1 MMSRFGEHS
10 GTSMPV
16 SDDESQQHANTS
28 NSADIALTR
37 GRSVHVFRRSESFL
51 LLLIPV
57 AIYLWFVQ
65 SFAVNAI
72 YYDQWDNIALLTHSR
87 YGYVAFYG
95 RHSTLLMQLWNQH
108 NENRMLFPNLV
119 VLAVGAWTHLN
130 VVVEEF
136 LSATLLILSAFLVVL
151 RHRRDLSMTPWVAY
165 LPVMCLMLTLGQY
178 GDTLFGFQVAWYM
191 VLLAFIVS
199 ICLLDSTRG
208 GWILL
213 SSAMAAAVIGSYSS
227 LQGLFIWPAG
237 LVVLLARHRPRSFLL
252 TWIGVAIFT
261 TVIYFYNFDYGAADS
276 SGGGYLLSHPWSV
289 LQSFLVAV
297 GNLSGSWVSLGPG
310 ASAPGIEVL
319 GVIILVV
326 AALGLVVHVK
336 TPAPMRSP
344 IGPALICFGVLV
356 ALSITLGRSHLGI
369 AATAQ
374 SRYATFD
381 LLILAGSYL
390 CLLDGWCSRHR
401 SADAEVETSEER
413 AVPLGEGQDAAH
425 WQRWSR
431 LHDGVLVLSVV
442 LIVWMVYAGAKNGL
456 VFGRQARSGMQST
469 ALVAAHAEDAPNS
482 LIRAD
487 LFPNR
492 GKPTSFIRALAIEA
506 KDHDLSFFAT
516 ADGVR
521 LARMRLPPSPDPV
534 PLVTQAIKP
543 KSGAVLRADQYL
555 VASASGD
562 YPITSVTFVIRG
574 VGLPGPLPLRGV
586 RFSYGWLGLW
596 VTTKVPDGSYT
607 IQSVVHDVGEQVSK
621 SRAVPVT
628 VAKLKWIV
636 RHRG

>member
-10 GTSMPV
+10 GTSMQV
-16 SDDESQQHANTS
+16 SDDESQQRANTS
-28 NSADIALTR
+28 TSADIALAP
-37 GRSVHVFRRSESFL
+37 GRTAHVFRRSESFL

-65 SFAVNAI
+65 SFAVNTI

-87 YGYVAFYG
+87 YGYIAFYG

-119 VLAVGAWTHLN
+119 VLALGAWTHLN

-136 LSATLLILSAFLVVL
+136 LSAAFLILSAFLVVL
-151 RHRRDLSMTPWVAY
+151 RHRQDLSMTPWVAY

-199 ICLLDSTRG
+199 ICLLDSTCG

-227 LQGLFIWPAG
+227 LQGLLIWPAG
-237 LVVLLARHRPRSFLL
+237 LLVLLARHRPRSFLV

-261 TVIYFYNFDYGAADS
+261 TVIYFYNFDYGATDS

-297 GNLSGSWVSLGPG
+297 GNLSGSEVSFSPG
-310 ASAPGIEVL
+310 ASAPGLEVL
-319 GVIILVV
+319 GVIIIVL
-326 AALGLVVHVK
+326 AALGLAVHVK
-336 TPAPMRSP
+336 TPAPIRSP
-344 IGPALICFGVLV
+344 MGPALICFGLLV
-356 ALSITLGRSHLGI
+356 ALSIALGRSHLGI
-369 AATAQ
+369 AGAAQ
-374 SRYATFD
+374 SRYATYD
-381 LLILAGSYL
+381 LLILVGSYL

-401 SADAEVETSEER
+401 SADAEAFTGEER
-413 AVPLGEGQDAAH
+413 AVPLYEGQDATH
-425 WQRWSR
+425 RQLWSR
-431 LHDGVLVLSVV
+431 LHDGVLVLSVL

-456 VFGRQARSGMQST
+456 VFGRQARSGMQSA
-469 ALVAAHAEDAPNS
+469 ALVAAHAEDAPSS

-492 GKPTSFIRALAIEA
+492 VKPTSFIRALAIEA

-521 LARMRLPPSPDPV
+521 LARIKLPPSPDPV

-543 KSGAVLRADQYL
+543 KRGAVLRGDQYL

-574 VGLPGPLPLRGV
+574 VGLPGPLPLRGA

-607 IQSVVHDVGEQVSK
+607 IQSVVRDVGEQVSK

-628 VAKLKWIV
+628 VAN
-636 RHRG
+636 